1 MLGSVIMFIWLRQ
14 RGEWYALYWAIGQA
28 ALTTCT
34 VVGYLWHGP
43 LAAPLAPLL
52 CAGVAGFCCGTE
64 HFLGTLRRRHLR
76 PVMLATTV
84 AALAVYI
91 LWSGR
96 PEWIPGGMN
105 WAVGLAF
112 LWCALRLATGRHH
125 FRFLAFVLLLRAAYN
140 LGIACQI
147 LPGGDQAW
155 IVFSGATKTVSLL
168 CLIYLVHETIRQRY
182 ARTIDSLSSAFLIL
196 DRGGHIHT
204 INQRGLA
211 LLGHADADAITGSHV
226 AAHLPGMNASQVTGW
241 LAHFAAAA
249 PHYPYVVTT
258 SVTLRGG
265 QRLPVQL
272 MASPYSERG
281 QLYCM
286 VQVIDLT
293 DSKKKDALLYRAAR
307 YDTVTDVLNRHG
319 LALALHEVLAEARNG
334 SDCVVLCVDVD
345 RFKRVNDA
353 FGHSVGDQL
362 LMQVAARLQA
372 MLRDDDLLARF
383 GSDEFVV
390 VLPGLASGTAAAAA
404 ASFGELL
411 IGALGASFALSRQT
425 VTVSASIGMA
435 CYPEHGRDG
444 DTLIRKADM
453 AMHEAKKSGPG
464 ALRLFNEEMSTY
476 TRQALVIDSALRDAI
491 AAGELYLV
499 YQPITDAR
507 NGALGKVEALLRW
520 HSATL
525 GPVPPDRFIPVAED
539 SGLIIELGTWVLH
552 EACRQLA
559 AWSGVLGPFK
569 VSINVSARQLL
580 DPAFPGLIEQAL
592 ASHGLS
598 AHQLELELTER
609 VLIDDGASVRTT
621 LARLSALGVSIS
633 LDDFGTGYSSLS
645 YLTQFHINTLKI
657 DRSFIVDIEHSERCM
672 SLVATIVSMGHNLG
686 MNVVAEGVETALQ
699 ATMLA
704 RLGCN
709 YVQGYYISKPLAP
722 ELLPGLVH
730 SAR

>member
-1 MLGSVIMFIWLRQ
+1 M
-14 RGEWYALYWAIGQA
+14 
-28 ALTTCT
+28 
-34 VVGYLWHGP
+34 
-43 LAAPLAPLL
+43 
-52 CAGVAGFCCGTE
+52 
-64 HFLGTLRRRHLR
+64 
-76 PVMLATTV
+76 
-84 AALAVYI
+84 
-91 LWSGR
+91 
-96 PEWIPGGMN
+96 
-105 WAVGLAF
+105 
-112 LWCALRLATGRHH
+112 
-125 FRFLAFVLLLRAAYN
+125 
-140 LGIACQI
+140 
-147 LPGGDQAW
+147 
-155 IVFSGATKTVSLL
+155 
-168 CLIYLVHETIRQRY
+168 HETIRQRY

-241 LAHFAAAA
+241 LTHFAAAA

-476 TRQALVIDSALRDAI
+476 TRQALVIDSALRDAL